1 MVGRLSGLFSKH
13 ASNVQQRSAYGFTFH
28 VALVAGSV
36 DYLMDAVG
44 TLSGTRGSKCFNSWR
59 SQREEISLRPLGQGG
74 RPSRSKGRPETVQL
88 LPGVKTGTIQCCS
101 DGFSASL
108 HRVARAN
115 EIIFQILKW
124 FS

>member
-44 TLSGTRGSKCFNSWR
+44 TLSGTRGSTCFNSWHRGSLAARGDFLEAR
-59 SQREEISLRPLGQGG
+59 SMSFDVERELYSSTKEIGH
-74 RPSRSKGRPETVQL
+74 
-88 LPGVKTGTIQCCS
+88 
-101 DGFSASL
+101 DGC
-108 HRVARAN
+108 
-115 EIIFQILKW
+115 
-124 FS
+124 